1 MGEWLPVDLH
11 VHSAL
16 SPCASDDMR
25 PPAVLLS
32 AEERGIAL
40 LGIVDHSAAGNA
52 TAFHEAAEAF
62 DVEVL
67 VGLEI
72 ESAEGVHVVTL
83 FDSPDQA
90 HAMAE
95 RLNPHLLPI
104 PNRPDIFGNQL
115 LLDAMGD
122 LAGEEPRLLAGAADL
137 SIEEILTLGQ
147 SLHGLCYPAHVDRT
161 ANGLLALLG
170 FVPPGLPSELLE
182 VSPNTTRA
190 RARERWPELAQWPL
204 VTGSDAH
211 CLPDIGRAVTLVPAA
226 LVRERIPAHDWG
238 ALLRE
243 ALAEGGG

>member
-40 LGIVDHSAAGNA
+40 LGVVDHSAAGNA
-52 TAFHEAAEAF
+52 RAFHEAAEAF

-83 FDSPDQA
+83 FDSPDEA
-90 HAMAE
+90 AAME
-95 RLNPHLLPI
+95 QRLLPHLLPL
-104 PNRPDIFGNQL
+104 PNRPDIFGSQVL
-115 LLDAMGD
+115 VDAMGD
-122 LAGEEPRLLAGAADL
+122 PAGEEPRLLAGAADL

-147 SLHGLCYPAHVDRT
+147 SLHGLCYPAHVDRM
-161 ANGLLALLG
+161 ANGLLHLLG

-182 VSPNTTRA
+182 VSPNVTRA
-190 RARERWPELAQWPL
+190 GARERWPELTHWPL

-211 CLPDIGRAVTLVPAA
+211 CLADIGRAVTLVPAA
-226 LVRERIPAHDWG
+226 LVRERVPAHDWG

-243 ALAEGGG
+243 ALAEGVG